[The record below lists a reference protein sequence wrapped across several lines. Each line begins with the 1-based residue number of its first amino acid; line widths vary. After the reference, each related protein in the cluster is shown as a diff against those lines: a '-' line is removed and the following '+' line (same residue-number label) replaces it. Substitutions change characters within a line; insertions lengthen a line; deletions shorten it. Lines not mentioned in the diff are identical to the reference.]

1 MTTVYVGT
9 YTEPDRGGRG
19 QGVHVYR
26 IDEASGDLE
35 PIQVVSGVANPHFL
49 ALHPGRG
56 FLYSTNG
63 GDTSAVS
70 AFAVDPASGQ
80 LTFLNRQPSPGPGP
94 THLAVDPGGRCVVVA
109 NYAGG
114 SVAVYPLGADGRLG
128 PHSDFR
134 VHEGPRGPNTRRQDQ
149 AHPHVAVFD
158 PAGSRVLV
166 CDLGLDRT
174 FVYRLDAASGKLAPN
189 DPPFATA
196 HAGAGPRHLA
206 FHPSGRVVYVINE
219 LDSTITVFGY
229 DGATGRLEQEQVV
242 PLLPEGWSG
251 ENIAA
256 EVVVHPSGRFVYGS
270 NRGHDSLAIFAVDPA
285 DGRLRRL
292 GHQPTGGRTPR
303 HFDLDP
309 TGGFLYAANQDS
321 DNLVVFRVD
330 DRSGGLTP
338 TGHRVA
344 VGTPSCVLFR

>member
-1 MTTVYVGT
+1 VTLVYVGT

-19 QGVHVYR
+19 QGVHVYAM
-26 IDEASGDLE
+26 DQASGELA
-35 PIQVVSGVANPHFL
+35 PLQVVPGVANPHFL
-49 ALHPGRG
+49 ALHPGRA

-70 AFAVDPASGQ
+70 AFAIDRASGR
-80 LTFLNRQPSPGPGP
+80 LTPLNRQPSPGPGP
-94 THLAVDPGGRCVVVA
+94 THLAVEPGGRWVVVA

-114 SVAVYPLGADGRLG
+114 SVALYPLVADGRLG
-128 PHSDFR
+128 PHADFR
-134 VHEGPRGPNTRRQDQ
+134 RHDGPTGPNTRRQDG
-149 AHPHVAVFD
+149 AHAHVAVFD
-158 PAGSRVLV
+158 GSGERVLV

-174 FVYRLDAASGKLAPN
+174 FVYRLDAAAGRLVPN
-189 DPPFATA
+189 DPPFAPA
-196 HAGAGPRHLA
+196 HPGAGPRHLA

-219 LDSTITVFGY
+219 LDSTISVFGY
-229 DGATGRLEQEQVV
+229 DGATGRLEPRQVA

-270 NRGHDSLAIFAVDPA
+270 NRGHDSIALFAVEAA
-285 DGRLRRL
+285 DGRLRAI

-309 TGGFLYAANQDS
+309 SGRFLYAANQDS

-330 DRSGGLTP
+330 DANGLLTA
-338 TGHRVA
+338 TGHRVE
-344 VGTPSCVLFR
+344 VGTPSCVLFA